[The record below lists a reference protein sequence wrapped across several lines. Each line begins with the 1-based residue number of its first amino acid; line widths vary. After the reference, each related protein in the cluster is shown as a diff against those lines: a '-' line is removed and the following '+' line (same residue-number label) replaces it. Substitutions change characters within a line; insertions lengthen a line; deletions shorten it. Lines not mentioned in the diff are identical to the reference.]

1 MSLSFLKS
9 GVIHVLPML
18 IALMLMAP
26 MQVSEAAD
34 PKAFLGEQIFKD
46 QTLSSPE
53 GQGCVSCHNPRH
65 GFSDPD
71 SLEPTSEGVIKGRF
85 GSRNAPTI
93 LYAASSPDFHFDA
106 QQALF
111 IGGQFDDG
119 RSTNLSA
126 QPGQPFLSPLEM
138 NNQNAAEVVAKV
150 RKAAYADLFR
160 RVYGAAAL
168 DDVEAAYVRITNA
181 LSAFESSRQ
190 LNPFNSRYDRYL
202 EGRARFTPAER
213 RGREIFERKD
223 KGNCASCHPDL
234 PENNG
239 RDRPLFTDH
248 SYDNLGIPRNPGNR
262 FYEMPSPWNQKGRA
276 FVDLGLGAVLGRA
289 DEYGKFKVPTLRNI
303 AKTAPYMHN
312 GYFKTLRGVIDFYNS
327 RDSKPSCKDP
337 MAPEAVAL
345 ASGCWPAPEVT
356 ENVNHDELG
365 NLRLTEQEMADLE
378 AFLRTLSDP

>member
-1 MSLSFLKS
+1 MTLSFTRL
-9 GVIHVLPML
+9 GVRQVFPGLM
-18 IALMLMAP
+18 ALTLMAP
-26 MQVSEAAD
+26 MLVSEAAD
-34 PKAFLGEQIFKD
+34 RKVFLGEQIFKD

-53 GQGCVSCHNPRH
+53 GQGCISCHNPRH

-71 SLEPTSEGVIKGRF
+71 SLEPTSEGVIEGRF

-93 LYAASSPDFHFDA
+93 LYAASSPEFHFDT
-106 QQALF
+106 QQGLF
-111 IGGQFDDG
+111 FGGQFDDG
-119 RSTNLSA
+119 RSNNLAA
-126 QPGQPFLSPLEM
+126 QAGQPFLSPLEM
-138 NNQNAAEVVAKV
+138 NNQNAAAVVEKV

-168 DDVEAAYVRITNA
+168 DNVEAAYVRITDA
-181 LSAFESSRQ
+181 LSAFESSKR

-202 EGRARFTPAER
+202 EGKAQLSPAER

-223 KGNCASCHPDL
+223 KGNCAACHPDL

-248 SYDNLGIPRNPGNR
+248 SYDNLGVPRNPGNR
-262 FYEMPSPWNQKGRA
+262 FYEMPSHFNPKGSG

-289 DEYGKFKVPTLRNI
+289 NEYGKFKVPTLRNI

-327 RDSKPSCKDP
+327 RDVKPACKDL
-337 MAPEAVAL
+337 MTPEALAL
-345 ASGCWPAPEVT
+345 AKGCWPAAEVE
-356 ENVNHDELG
+356 ENVNHDEMG

>member
-1 MSLSFLKS
+1 MFISLTNKPI
-9 GVIHVLPML
+9 G
-18 IALMLMAP
+18 LMLVGFTALILAG
-26 MQVSEAAD
+26 VKGSEAASR
-34 PKAFLGEQIFKD
+34 KALLGEKIFGD
-46 QTLSSPE
+46 RTLSSPE
-53 GQGCVSCHNPRH
+53 GQGCISCHSPNH
-65 GFSDPD
+65 AFTDPD
-71 SLEPTSEGVIKGRF
+71 QSEPTSEGVIEDRY
-85 GSRNAPTI
+85 GSRNAPTL
-93 LYAASSPDFHFDA
+93 LYAASSPDFHFDEHEG
-106 QQALF
+106 LF

-119 RSTNLSA
+119 RANNLHVQA
-126 QPGQPFLSPLEM
+126 RQPFLEPLEM
-138 NNQNAAEVVAKV
+138 NNHDAAEVVEKV
-150 RKAAYADLFR
+150 RRASYADLFR
-160 RVYGAAAL
+160 KIYGANAL
-168 DDVEAAYVRITNA
+168 DDVEAAYARITDA
-181 LSAFESSRQ
+181 LSAFESSKR

-213 RGREIFERKD
+213 RGREIFERAD
-223 KGNCASCHPDL
+223 KGNCAACHPDL

-248 SYDNLGIPRNPGNR
+248 SYDNLGVPRNPVNR
-262 FYEMPSPWNQKGRA
+262 FYEMPSPWNPKGRS

-327 RDSKPSCKDP
+327 RDTKPTCDDA
-337 MAPEAVAL
+337 MTPEAVAL